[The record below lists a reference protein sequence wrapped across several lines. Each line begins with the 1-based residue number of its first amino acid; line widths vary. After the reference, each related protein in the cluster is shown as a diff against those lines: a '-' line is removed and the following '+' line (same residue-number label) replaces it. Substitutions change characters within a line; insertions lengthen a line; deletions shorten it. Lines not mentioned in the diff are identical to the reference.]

1 MLRILKSLVAVVGM
15 AGFIASGPLFAAEAE
30 VKEVKTAAQSGAQAY
45 IHEFTGDVMA
55 AVGSGKPE
63 PVQKSMH
70 LLNNTTV
77 TTGPK
82 SYAVI
87 KFEDGTVTL
96 LKENT
101 SFQIQD
107 YTYNVKQPEKSNAL
121 FNMVRGGMKMIT
133 GAISTRNRDA
143 LKVATPIATIGIRG
157 TEFLAELVNPL
168 NVVVIAG
175 SVSVTNSA
183 GLMAVA
189 AGQGVSVPSAAALG
203 AVGPAAAIAPITMPA
218 VVLPAAIA
226 APLPL
231 GPVVGAGVAGGVTAG
246 AIAVGAAA
254 AAAAAAASRSN
265 NTPAATS
272 HK

>member
-1 MLRILKSLVAVVGM
+1 MFRILKSLAALVGVV
-15 AGFIASGPLFAAEAE
+15 GFIASGSLLAAEAE
-30 VKEVKTAAQSGAQAY
+30 VKTAAQTGAQAY
-45 IHEFTGDVMA
+45 IHEFSGDVNA

-63 PVQKSMH
+63 PVQKNMQ

-121 FNMVRGGMKMIT
+121 FNMVRGGLKMIT
-133 GAISTRNRDA
+133 GAITTRNRDA
-143 LKVATPIATIGIRG
+143 LKVATPVATIGIRG

-168 NVVVIAG
+168 NVVVISG
-175 SVSVTNSA
+175 SLSVTNSA

-203 AVGPAAAIAPITMPA
+203 TVGPAASIPAISLPA
-218 VVLPAAIA
+218 VPLPA
-226 APLPL
+226 PT
-231 GPVVGAGVAGGVTAG
+231 GPPGRISRRRRSTSTSNSTRTSPSTRGRTSSTASCPTGASPG
-246 AIAVGAAA
+246 
-254 AAAAAAASRSN
+254 
-265 NTPAATS
+265 
-272 HK
+272 